1 MAGLS
6 SLFRLDLMF
15 CIYQKIAFGAPKTAP
30 APSPED
36 PKLPATPGH
45 SGTGPEVKNAV
56 LCPNFRKIRAQ
67 YSTLSE
73 SLGTVQHSC
82 GSRCPGNCRFAANC
96 RSAGNCRFAANCRL
110 RRLASFSGFGDC
122 PPFPASAAAP
132 FCAAPDP
139 TFSSGN
145 FMRADPQIDGFGSGS
160 RSPKY
165 PDRQT
170 GFGAEN
176 GTWVSF
182 ADSNCD
188 LVWFPDSYSGQTES
202 RTPPEIDILLK
213 NTILAFICGC

>member
-1 MAGLS
+1 MAGLL
-6 SLFRLDLMF
+6 SLFRLDPMF
-15 CIYQKIAFGAPKTAP
+15 CIYQKIASGAPKTAP

-45 SGTGPEVKNAV
+45 SGTGPEVKSAV

-73 SLGTVQHSC
+73 SLGTVQHFC

-139 TFSSGN
+139 TFSSGISSGVGPL
-145 FMRADPQIDGFGSGS
+145 FPASAISPLFRLRRLPRFSGFG
-160 RSPKY
+160 
-165 PDRQT
+165 
-170 GFGAEN
+170 
-176 GTWVSF
+176 
-182 ADSNCD
+182 
-188 LVWFPDSYSGQTES
+188 GQPCQLPVRWQLPVCS
-202 RTPPEIDILLK
+202 QLL
-213 NTILAFICGC
+213 ICR